1 MSDPQFEAL
10 IKPTVKAHHPPM
22 KLETRRQIQTTS
34 VHSFPA
40 PDSPPLPSPPN
51 MFFTVEVNDFN
62 TWYSGFKEHATSN
75 TVKGLVLPNSRS
87 EFVNEEKTVVM
98 KHVSNANKVAGL
110 MVEVKMDKLGEML
123 GSENFSKLAGVLG
136 EIESKRIISILTDV
150 PAPAQELWNKA

>member
-1 MSDPQFEAL
+1 ML
-10 IKPTVKAHHPPM
+10 LGPTREKSKFSLLNSVAVIM
-22 KLETRRQIQTTS
+22 KVYERAIENP
-34 VHSFPA
+34 PA

-87 EFVNEEKTVVM
+87 EFVNEEKTVIM

-150 PAPAQELWNKA
+150 PAPA